1 MGVVCQFVSTI
12 LALDKNAETAT
23 EYVSV
28 DTSSKM
34 STFAMESGLNRQDSR
49 TYRLKRICF
58 LRSRLKNR
66 AKF

>member
-28 DTSSKM
+28 DTSRKM
-34 STFAMESGLNRQDSR
+34 STFAMESGPNDQGSG
-49 TYRLKRICF
+49 T
-58 LRSRLKNR
+58 
-66 AKF
+66 